1 MTSAKRLV
9 YVLVNSPVGG
19 RLYVE
24 AIYKANPFIE
34 QMAMTTGNNFLSKRN
49 LERLGAV
56 PFPSGPRFQL
66 LPFALRE
73 DFFTSES
80 GPSGPDIIDVAHA
93 ENMQQVRAAAAAA
106 AVAEAKKDME

>member
-19 RLYVE
+19 RRYVD

-34 QMAMTTGNNFLSKRN
+34 QMAMTTGDNFLSKRN

-66 LPFALRE
+66 LPFELQE
-73 DFFTSES
+73 DFFTSENE
-80 GPSGPDIIDVAHA
+80 PSGPDISDRVHA
-93 ENMQQVRAAAAAA
+93 ENMRHVRAAAAAA
-106 AVAEAKKDME
+106 AGAKKGME